1 MRACATQVGARTVLS
16 WFGHYLALG
25 AYALLHSVS
34 KPLRALLRGYRA
46 QRLFDAWKWGSGADY
61 SYSAPV
67 A

>member
-1 MRACATQVGARTVLS
+1 MLS